1 MVEHNAVKFGFVIR
15 LHQLTKFPWA
25 EMQLADCYLW
35 WWSQSRCSAV
45 SLLVF
50 GRINLISLALIINFL
65 VNFSTCDV
73 THRML
78 PSHHHPHLRIC
89 AIYRKTLAMWLLRVL
104 QVILPSIR
112 CLMCHMTFADG
123 SSIIAHYDTAHA
135 PSLVRLH
142 SSRLEWHISGTKFAD
157 SSSKRRHLRSANASF
172 DVKRL
177 QCNLCPTSLKPKS
190 PFKNHENIPHLGIQ
204 TNWQMHAR

>member
-1 MVEHNAVKFGFVIR
+1 
-15 LHQLTKFPWA
+15 
-25 EMQLADCYLW
+25 
-35 WWSQSRCSAV
+35 
-45 SLLVF
+45 
-50 GRINLISLALIINFL
+50 
-65 VNFSTCDV
+65 
-73 THRML
+73 ML
-78 PSHHHPHLRIC
+78 DN
-89 AIYRKTLAMWLLRVL
+89 WFLRVQ
-104 QVILPSIR
+104 QVFLPSIR

-172 DVKRL
+172 DVKMI

-190 PFKNHENIPHLGIQ
+190 REYPSSWNTDALTDARQIGAWRLRQEVSDKIQNESALLNSFHRIVQYFSMLRLKSVRRSVVVKMLGKEISE
-204 TNWQMHAR
+204 TELPLSRWC